1 MNKRT
6 LESKVYEKLGI
17 PQYKV
22 NLFVNTLL
30 ESITE
35 VLEQNEEVSIRGF
48 GTFLPKRQKPRPV
61 RNPQNG
67 DPCILDP
74 SLTVKFTVGSDLK
87 KRLNENDRTP
97 EYQQI

>member
-6 LESKVYEKLGI
+6 LESKVSEKLGI

-22 NLFVNTLL
+22 NRFINTLL

-35 VLEQNEEVSIRGF
+35 VLVENEEVALRGF

-67 DPCILDP
+67 DPCILEP
-74 SLTVKFTVGSDLK
+74 SLTVKFAVGNNLK
-87 KRLNENDRTP
+87 KRLNENDRIT
-97 EYQQI
+97 EYEQA

>member
-6 LESKVYEKLGI
+6 LESKVSEKLGI

-48 GTFLPKRQKPRPV
+48 GTFLPKS
-61 RNPQNG
+61 
-67 DPCILDP
+67 ILDP